1 MKYNTVKKITAML
14 LAGVLAAGAAGCG
27 SSAGSA
33 ETSSAGEAAETEA
46 ASETASDDDAANTSA
61 DASENASAADES
73 DDGAS
78 SAGELTEFD
87 VVLDWYPNAIHTFLY
102 DAIDKGY
109 FEEEGLQ
116 VNLIDPAESVDG
128 LNFVA
133 AGRAQVGLTY
143 MLEICQAKEQ
153 GMPVKALA
161 SVCQRELDCLTSLAS
176 NTGITADMSC
186 LKGKKVGFS
195 GATSEEAIIQS
206 IAENAGLTRD
216 DYEMVNV
223 GFDLST
229 ALTTESVDLVTGMF
243 INDEIVTLENAGYE
257 INVFDQLDYGIPQM
271 YGLVMAVNEEDYEAN
286 EDQYQGFL
294 RACAKGFE
302 DMKADEDAALE
313 IIMRDMNSDEN
324 PLDEE
329 QQRGS
334 YRILMERM
342 ETEDAPFL
350 SMSEELWQNTI
361 DWMVKYELIGDS
373 LTPQDV
379 TISLDA

>member
-1 MKYNTVKKITAML
+1 MKFNTVKKMTALM
-14 LAGVLAAGAAGCG
+14 LAGVLAAGFTGCG
-27 SSAGSA
+27 SSAPA
-33 ETSSAGEAAETEA
+33 EKAASEAEA
-46 ASETASDDDAANTSA
+46 ASENAEETAEATEEAA
-61 DASENASAADES
+61 EES
-73 DDGAS
+73 DA
-78 SAGELTEFD
+78 ELTEFD

-109 FEEEGLQ
+109 FAEEGLK

-133 AGRAQVGLTY
+133 TGRAQVGLTY
-143 MLEICQAKEQ
+143 MLEICQAKEN

-176 NTGITADMSC
+176 NEGITEDMSC

-195 GATSEEAIIQS
+195 GATSEEAIIRT
-206 IAENAGLTRD
+206 IAENNGLTTD

-229 ALTTESVDLVTGMF
+229 SLTTESVDLVTGMF
-243 INDEIVTLENAGYE
+243 INDEIITLRNEGYD
-257 INVFDQLDYGIPQM
+257 INVYDQLEYGIPQM
-271 YGLVMAVNEEDYEAN
+271 YGLVMAVNDEDYEAN
-286 EDQYQGFL
+286 TEQYEGFL

-324 PLDEE
+324 PLDET

-334 YRILMERM
+334 YETLMERM
-342 ETEDAPFL
+342 ELPDAPFL
-350 SMSEELWQNTI
+350 SMSRELWQNTI
-361 DWMVKYELIGDS
+361 DWMVKYELISDS
-373 LTPQDV
+373 LTPEDV
-379 TISLDA
+379 TISLAD